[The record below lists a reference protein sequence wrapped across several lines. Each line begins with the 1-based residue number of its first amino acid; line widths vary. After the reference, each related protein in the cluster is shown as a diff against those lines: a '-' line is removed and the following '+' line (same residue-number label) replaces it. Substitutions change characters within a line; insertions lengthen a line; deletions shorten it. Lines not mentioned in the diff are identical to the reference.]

1 MSKEKNNILTKI
13 GKDAGFRVPEGYF
26 DSFAEEVVKKL
37 PEPVLTPIQPV
48 TRWQRVRP
56 FVYMAAMFGGVWC
69 MMYLFS
75 DLKSRSSMEYNE
87 QIAEAMSDEKFVD
100 DYMNYGNIDN
110 YDILEQMYED
120 GIELGSIDSTIN

>member
-1 MSKEKNNILTKI
+1 MKKDDDILARFSK
-13 GKDAGFRVPEGYF
+13 DSGFKVPEGYF
-26 DSFAEEVVKKL
+26 SDFSKKMVEMLPEKPVAEEKKPTVWL
-37 PEPVLTPIQPV
+37 RI
-48 TRWQRVRP
+48 RP
-56 FVYMAAMFGGVWC
+56 WAYMAAMFGGVWC

>member
-1 MSKEKNNILTKI
+1 MKKEKTDILSKI
-13 GKDAGFRVPEGYF
+13 GKDAGFSVPDGYF
-26 DSFAEEVVKKL
+26 DTFAEKLAKEL
-37 PEPVLTPIQPV
+37 PEPVLTPITPV
-48 TRWQRVRP
+48 TKWQRVRP